1 MRFSLWPTRSSS
13 EYLNRGPIRP
23 ALTTGLG
30 RVAGTKQTIHIV
42 DTKAEQAYA
51 DREPWRMATV
61 VLGGARGLL
70 NVPMLNEDELIGAP
84 PSVANN
90 VRRAMWLAMVTL
102 SASLMSRPC

>member
-1 MRFSLWPTRSSS
+1 LELGRVP